1 MDKPQNPGKNGHKTQ
16 NKDKLFIEIY
26 CVWYWILTIQVI
38 PNWVCFI
45 SPLIITLDKSYKWLI
60 VIAYLCPFVADVIM
74 HTNMSL
80 NTCSRTILTV
90 KAVHGG
96 PYLHN
101 HSQECTKHRT
111 KTNNI
116 ELVSAVLTHGH
127 AGQLPRGPTSIAVY
141 ANLCEN
147 VNGR

>member
-1 MDKPQNPGKNGHKTQ
+1 M
-16 NKDKLFIEIY
+16 LILWLCWYFVECIFIEIY

-80 NTCSRTILTV
+80 NTCSRAILTV
-90 KAVHGG
+90 KAVHGS

-101 HSQECTKHRT
+101 HSQEQKCKWSIKLNMKLSYLYFQQNRCL
-111 KTNNI
+111 NI
-116 ELVSAVLTHGH
+116 RKNMFYT
-127 AGQLPRGPTSIAVY
+127 TYID
-141 ANLCEN
+141 
-147 VNGR
+147 